1 LYMAY
6 VFFSNFMENTTVN
19 FENGQHMQKLT
30 ECRVACFLTHSVYI
44 YRTEM
49 NTLKER
55 KKDTELQ
62 ELLGFELLV
71 IFSQFGD

>member
-1 LYMAY
+1 M
-6 VFFSNFMENTTVN
+6 
-19 FENGQHMQKLT
+19 T